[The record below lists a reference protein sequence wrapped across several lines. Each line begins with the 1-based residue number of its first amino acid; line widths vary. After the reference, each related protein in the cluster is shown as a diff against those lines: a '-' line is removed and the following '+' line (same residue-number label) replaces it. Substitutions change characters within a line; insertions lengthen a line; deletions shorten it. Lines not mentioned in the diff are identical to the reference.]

1 MELVNQSN
9 LNYVDEIRLL
19 LPDAELWAQL
29 AEEAAELAQA
39 ALKIRRVLDG
49 TNPTPKDIGQAHAN
63 VIEEISDVETCLIML
78 GYASEGAEHAKR
90 LVREEKLPRWAGRL
104 RERGEKRGNPF

>member
-9 LNYVDEIRLL
+9 LNYVDEIRLF

-49 TNPTPKDIGQAHAN
+49 TNPTPKDIGEARQC
-63 VIEEISDVETCLIML
+63 D
-78 GYASEGAEHAKR
+78 
-90 LVREEKLPRWAGRL
+90 
-104 RERGEKRGNPF
+104 

>member
-9 LNYVDEIRLL
+9 LNYVDEIRLF

-49 TNPTPKDIGQAHAN
+49 TNPTPKDIGEAHAN
-63 VIEEISDVETCLIML
+63 VIEEISDVETCLIMF

-104 RERGEKRGNPF
+104 RERGEMRGNQF

>member
-9 LNYVDEIRLL
+9 LNYVDEIRLF
-19 LPDAELWAQL
+19 LPDAELWAQ
-29 AEEAAELAQA
+29 LAQA

-104 RERGEKRGNPF
+104 RERGEMRGNQF